1 MYPKYLVMSV
11 AVGLALAACT
21 PIRTT
26 GAGAVG
32 VERKQ
37 YALVSEAQVEQSATI
52 AYAQETQK
60 AAQKGALNANRA
72 ETDRVRRIAARLI
85 PETGAFRADAPGWK
99 WEVNVQTSD
108 ELNAYCMPG
117 GKIMV
122 YTGLIEKLKLSD
134 DELATV
140 MGHEIGHALREHGR
154 ERVSRQIGQETVLTI
169 GAALLGVNSDA
180 AVGLANQVA
189 TVTFQLPHSR
199 EQESEAD
206 RLGLELM
213 ARAGYNPNSAVSLWQ
228 KMQATGG
235 GGPPQFL
242 STHPSGTTRIADI
255 QALIPRVMPLYQ
267 SARVKG

>member
-1 MYPKYLVMSV
+1 MNWKYLTTLLVF
-11 AVGLALAACT
+11 GLALVACT
-21 PIRTT
+21 PIQTT
-26 GAGAVG
+26 SGGAVG

-37 YALVSEAQVEQSATI
+37 YALVSEAQVEESASI

-60 AAQKGALNANRA
+60 AAQKGALNINRA

-85 PETGAFRADAPGWK
+85 PATGTFRTDAPGWK
-99 WEVNVQTSD
+99 WEVNVETSD

-140 MGHEIGHALREHGR
+140 MGHEISHALREHGR
-154 ERVSRQIGQETVLTI
+154 ERVSRQLGQEAVLSL

-213 ARAGYNPNSAVSLWQ
+213 ARAGYNPNAAVSLWQ
-228 KMQATGG
+228 KMQSTGG

-242 STHPSGTTRIADI
+242 STHPSGATRIADI

-267 SARVKG
+267 SARTKG